1 MEQEQKQTDNTI
13 YLTQLLQ
20 LCRRHIWA
28 LILWSIGLALVGWGI
43 ANFVISPKYTS
54 SAQILV
60 NPKSNKDDPNE
71 AYTTQQANMQLV
83 NTYKDI
89 VTSHVILKDASD
101 RLTNPV
107 RVVKKA
113 KPAKYKT
120 TDGRKVLVRKAQPAV
135 IERDG
140 KAYSVSAAANM
151 QLVNTYKDIVTSHVI
166 LKDASDRLTNPVR
179 VVKKAKPAKYK
190 TTDGRK
196 VLVRKAQPAVIE
208 RDGKAYSVSAAQL
221 AKSVSVATQQ
231 QSQVFSVSAKADTPE
246 KAKAEANAV
255 VRSFRDQIPNI
266 MNINNVTIL
275 APATNGVQSSPN
287 VKMFTL
293 AGFVIGLVLTFAVIL
308 IREMTNTTVRD
319 DTYLTQDLG
328 LTNLGYV
335 SHFHVSS
342 SFKLIKKNNKSAA
355 KREQR
360 KRRRV

>member
-13 YLTQLLQ
+13 DLTQLLQ

-28 LILWSIGLALVGWGI
+28 LILWSVGLALVGWGI

-60 NPKSNKDDPNE
+60 NQKSNKNDPNT
-71 AYTTQQANMQLV
+71 AYITQQANMQLV

-89 VTSHVILKDASD
+89 VTSHVILQDASD
-101 RLTNPV
+101 RLANPV

-120 TDGRKVLVRKAQPAV
+120 IDGRKVLVRKAQPAV

-140 KAYSVSAAANM
+140 KSYSVSA
-151 QLVNTYKDIVTSHVI
+151 S
-166 LKDASDRLTNPVR
+166 
-179 VVKKAKPAKYK
+179 
-190 TTDGRK
+190 
-196 VLVRKAQPAVIE
+196 
-208 RDGKAYSVSAAQL
+208 QL
-221 AKSVSVATQQ
+221 AKNISVNTQQ
-231 QSQVFSVSAKADTPE
+231 QSQVFSVSATADTPE

-255 VRSFRDQIPNI
+255 ARSFRDQIPNI
-266 MNINNVTIL
+266 MNIDNVTIV

-293 AGFVIGLVLTFAVIL
+293 AGFVIGLVLTFAMIL

-342 SFKLIKKNNKSAA
+342 SFKLIKKNNNKPAA

>member
-13 YLTQLLQ
+13 DLTQLLQ

-28 LILWSIGLALVGWGI
+28 LILWSVGLALVGWGI
-43 ANFVISPKYTS
+43 ANFVISPKYSS

-60 NPKSNKDDPNE
+60 NQKSNKNDPNA

-101 RLTNPV
+101 RLANPV

-113 KPAKYKT
+113 KPAKYRT
-120 TDGRKVLVRKAQPAV
+120 TGDGRRIRVRKAQPAV

-140 KAYSVSAAANM
+140 KAYSVSA
-151 QLVNTYKDIVTSHVI
+151 K
-166 LKDASDRLTNPVR
+166 
-179 VVKKAKPAKYK
+179 
-190 TTDGRK
+190 
-196 VLVRKAQPAVIE
+196 
-208 RDGKAYSVSAAQL
+208 QL

-255 VRSFRDQIPNI
+255 ARSFRDQIPNI
-266 MNINNVTIL
+266 MNINNVTIV
-275 APATNGVQSSPN
+275 APATTGVKSSPN
-287 VKMFTL
+287 VKLFTL
-293 AGFVIGLVLTFAVIL
+293 AGFVIGLVLTFAVIM

-328 LTNLGYV
+328 LTNLGHV
-335 SHFHVSS
+335 SHFHVAS
-342 SFKLIKKNNKSAA
+342 SFKLIKRNNKPAA

>member
-13 YLTQLLQ
+13 DLTQLLQ

-28 LILWSIGLALVGWGI
+28 LILWSVGLALVGWGI

-60 NPKSNKDDPNE
+60 NQKSNKNDPNT
-71 AYTTQQANMQLV
+71 AYITQQANMQLV

-89 VTSHVILKDASD
+89 VTSHVILQDASD
-101 RLTNPV
+101 RLANPV

-113 KPAKYKT
+113 KPAKYRT
-120 TDGRKVLVRKAQPAV
+120 NADGRRVLVRKAQPAV

-140 KAYSVSAAANM
+140 KSYSVSA
-151 QLVNTYKDIVTSHVI
+151 S
-166 LKDASDRLTNPVR
+166 
-179 VVKKAKPAKYK
+179 
-190 TTDGRK
+190 
-196 VLVRKAQPAVIE
+196 
-208 RDGKAYSVSAAQL
+208 QL
-221 AKSVSVATQQ
+221 AKDISVNTQQ
-231 QSQVFSVSAKADTPE
+231 QSQVFSVSATADTPE

-255 VRSFRDQIPNI
+255 ARSFRDQIPNI
-266 MNINNVTIL
+266 MNIDNVTIV

-293 AGFVIGLVLTFAVIL
+293 AGFVIGLVLTFAMIL

-342 SFKLIKKNNKSAA
+342 SFKLINNNNKPAA

>member
-13 YLTQLLQ
+13 DLTQLLQ

-28 LILWSIGLALVGWGI
+28 LILWSVGLALVGWGI

-60 NPKSNKDDPNE
+60 NQKNGRNDPNA
-71 AYTTQQANMQLV
+71 AYAAQQANMQLV
-83 NTYKDI
+83 TTYKDI
-89 VTSHVILKDASD
+89 ITSHVILQDASN
-101 RLTNPV
+101 RLANPV

-120 TDGRKVLVRKAQPAV
+120 TDDGRKVLVRKAQPAV

-140 KAYSVSAAANM
+140 KAYSVSA
-151 QLVNTYKDIVTSHVI
+151 S
-166 LKDASDRLTNPVR
+166 
-179 VVKKAKPAKYK
+179 
-190 TTDGRK
+190 
-196 VLVRKAQPAVIE
+196 
-208 RDGKAYSVSAAQL
+208 QL
-221 AKSVSVATQQ
+221 ASSISVATQQ

-255 VRSFRDQIPNI
+255 ARSFRDQIPNI
-266 MNINNVTIL
+266 MNINNVTIV

-319 DTYLTQDLG
+319 DSYLSQELG
-328 LTNLGYV
+328 LTNLGHV
-335 SHFHVSS
+335 AHFHVSS
-342 SFKLIKKNNKSAA
+342 SFKLIKKSSKPA

>member
-13 YLTQLLQ
+13 DLTQLLQ

-28 LILWSIGLALVGWGI
+28 LILWSVGLALVGWGI
-43 ANFVISPKYTS
+43 ANFVISAKYTS

-60 NPKSNKDDPNE
+60 NQKNGRTDPNA
-71 AYTTQQANMQLV
+71 AYAAQQANMQLV
-83 NTYKDI
+83 TTYKDI
-89 VTSHVILKDASD
+89 ITSHVILQDASN
-101 RLTNPV
+101 RLANPV

-120 TDGRKVLVRKAQPAV
+120 TDDGRKIRVRKAQPAV

-140 KAYSVSAAANM
+140 KAYSVSA
-151 QLVNTYKDIVTSHVI
+151 K
-166 LKDASDRLTNPVR
+166 
-179 VVKKAKPAKYK
+179 
-190 TTDGRK
+190 
-196 VLVRKAQPAVIE
+196 
-208 RDGKAYSVSAAQL
+208 QL

-255 VRSFRDQIPNI
+255 ARSFRDQIPNI
-266 MNINNVTIL
+266 MNINNVTIV

-319 DTYLTQDLG
+319 DTYLTQELG
-328 LTNLGYV
+328 LTNLGHV
-335 SHFHVSS
+335 AHFHVSS
-342 SFKLIKKNNKSAA
+342 SFKLIKKSKPA
-355 KREQR
+355 KREQQR
-360 KRRRV
+360 KRRRVQEVADVTF

>member
-13 YLTQLLQ
+13 DLTQLLQ

-28 LILWSIGLALVGWGI
+28 LILWSVGLALVGWGI

-60 NPKSNKDDPNE
+60 NQKSNKNDPNT
-71 AYTTQQANMQLV
+71 AYITQQANMQLV

-89 VTSHVILKDASD
+89 VTSHVILQDASD
-101 RLTNPV
+101 RLANPV

-113 KPAKYKT
+113 KPAKYIT
-120 TDGRKVLVRKAQPAV
+120 NADGRRVLVRKAQPAV

-140 KAYSVSAAANM
+140 KSYSVSA
-151 QLVNTYKDIVTSHVI
+151 S
-166 LKDASDRLTNPVR
+166 
-179 VVKKAKPAKYK
+179 
-190 TTDGRK
+190 
-196 VLVRKAQPAVIE
+196 
-208 RDGKAYSVSAAQL
+208 QL
-221 AKSVSVATQQ
+221 AKDISVNTQQ
-231 QSQVFSVSAKADTPE
+231 QSQVFSVSATADTPE

-255 VRSFRDQIPNI
+255 ARSFRDQIPNI
-266 MNINNVTIL
+266 MNIDNVTIV

-293 AGFVIGLVLTFAVIL
+293 AGFVIGLVLTSAMIL

-342 SFKLIKKNNKSAA
+342 SFKLINNNNKPAA

>member
-13 YLTQLLQ
+13 DLTQLLQ

-28 LILWSIGLALVGWGI
+28 LILWSVGLALVGWGI

-60 NPKSNKDDPNE
+60 NQKSNKNDPNA

-89 VTSHVILKDASD
+89 VTSHVILK
-101 RLTNPV
+101 
-107 RVVKKA
+107 
-113 KPAKYKT
+113 
-120 TDGRKVLVRKAQPAV
+120 
-135 IERDG
+135 E
-140 KAYSVSAAANM
+140 
-151 QLVNTYKDIVTSHVI
+151 
-166 LKDASDRLTNPVR
+166 ASDRLTNPVR

-255 VRSFRDQIPNI
+255 ARSFRDQIPNI
-266 MNINNVTIL
+266 MNINNVTIV

-287 VKMFTL
+287 VKLFTL

-342 SFKLIKKNNKSAA
+342 SFKLINNNKPAA

>member
-13 YLTQLLQ
+13 DLTQLLQ

-28 LILWSIGLALVGWGI
+28 LILWSVGLALVGWGI

-60 NPKSNKDDPNE
+60 NQKSDKDDPNA
-71 AYTTQQANMQLV
+71 AYITQQ
-83 NTYKDI
+83 
-89 VTSHVILKDASD
+89 
-101 RLTNPV
+101 
-107 RVVKKA
+107 
-113 KPAKYKT
+113 
-120 TDGRKVLVRKAQPAV
+120 
-135 IERDG
+135 
-140 KAYSVSAAANM
+140 ANM

-231 QSQVFSVSAKADTPE
+231 QSQVFAISAKADTPE

-255 VRSFRDQIPNI
+255 ARSFRDQIPNI
-266 MNINNVTIL
+266 MNINNVTIV

-287 VKMFTL
+287 VKLFTL

-342 SFKLIKKNNKSAA
+342 SFKLIKNNNKPAA

>member
-13 YLTQLLQ
+13 DLTQLLQ

-28 LILWSIGLALVGWGI
+28 LILWSVGLALVGWGI
-43 ANFVISPKYTS
+43 ANFVISPKYSS

-60 NPKSNKDDPNE
+60 NQKSNKNDPNA
-71 AYTTQQANMQLV
+71 AYNTQQANMQLV

-89 VTSHVILKDASD
+89 VTSHVILKNASD
-101 RLTNPV
+101 RLANPV

-120 TDGRKVLVRKAQPAV
+120 TDDGRKVLVRKAQPAV

-140 KAYSVSAAANM
+140 KAYSVSA
-151 QLVNTYKDIVTSHVI
+151 
-166 LKDASDRLTNPVR
+166 
-179 VVKKAKPAKYK
+179 
-190 TTDGRK
+190 
-196 VLVRKAQPAVIE
+196 E
-208 RDGKAYSVSAAQL
+208 QL
-221 AKSVSVATQQ
+221 AKNISVATQQ

-255 VRSFRDQIPNI
+255 ARSFRDQIPNI
-266 MNINNVTIL
+266 MNINNVTIV

-287 VKMFTL
+287 VKLFTL
-293 AGFVIGLVLTFAVIL
+293 AGFVVGLVLTFAVIM

-319 DTYLTQDLG
+319 DEFLTRELG
-328 LTNLGYV
+328 LTNLGQIA
-335 SHFHVSS
+335 HFHLSS
-342 SFKLIKKNNKSAA
+342 SFTIKNNSNMT
-355 KREQR
+355 KRGQS

>member
-13 YLTQLLQ
+13 DLTQLLQ

-60 NPKSNKDDPNE
+60 NQKSDKNDPNA
-71 AYTTQQANMQLV
+71 AYTTQQ
-83 NTYKDI
+83 
-89 VTSHVILKDASD
+89 
-101 RLTNPV
+101 
-107 RVVKKA
+107 
-113 KPAKYKT
+113 
-120 TDGRKVLVRKAQPAV
+120 
-135 IERDG
+135 
-140 KAYSVSAAANM
+140 ANM

-231 QSQVFSVSAKADTPE
+231 QSQVFSVSATADTPE

-255 VRSFRDQIPNI
+255 ARSFRDQIPNI
-266 MNINNVTIL
+266 MNIDNVTIV

-287 VKMFTL
+287 VKLFTL

-328 LTNLGYV
+328 LTNLGHV

-342 SFKLIKKNNKSAA
+342 SFKLIKKNNKPAA

>member
-13 YLTQLLQ
+13 DLTQLLQ

-60 NPKSNKDDPNE
+60 NQKSNKNDPNA
-71 AYTTQQANMQLV
+71 AYITQQANMQLV

-89 VTSHVILKDASD
+89 VTSHVILQDASD
-101 RLTNPV
+101 RLANPV

-113 KPAKYKT
+113 KPAKYRT
-120 TDGRKVLVRKAQPAV
+120 NADGRRVLVRKAQPAV

-140 KAYSVSAAANM
+140 KSYSVSA
-151 QLVNTYKDIVTSHVI
+151 S
-166 LKDASDRLTNPVR
+166 
-179 VVKKAKPAKYK
+179 
-190 TTDGRK
+190 
-196 VLVRKAQPAVIE
+196 
-208 RDGKAYSVSAAQL
+208 QL
-221 AKSVSVATQQ
+221 AKNISVNTQQ
-231 QSQVFSVSAKADTPE
+231 QSQIFSVSATADTPE

-255 VRSFRDQIPNI
+255 ARSFRDQIPNI
-266 MNINNVTIL
+266 MNIDNVTIV

-342 SFKLIKKNNKSAA
+342 SFKLIKKNNNKPAA

>member
-13 YLTQLLQ
+13 DLTQLLQ

-28 LILWSIGLALVGWGI
+28 LILWSVGLALVGWGI

-60 NPKSNKDDPNE
+60 NQKSNKNDPNA
-71 AYTTQQANMQLV
+71 AYATQQANMQMV
-83 NTYKDI
+83 TTYKDI
-89 VTSHVILKDASD
+89 VTSHVILQDASD
-101 RLTNPV
+101 RLANPV

-113 KPAKYKT
+113 KPAKYRT
-120 TDGRKVLVRKAQPAV
+120 NADGRRVLVRKAQPAV

-140 KAYSVSAAANM
+140 KSYSVSA
-151 QLVNTYKDIVTSHVI
+151 S
-166 LKDASDRLTNPVR
+166 
-179 VVKKAKPAKYK
+179 
-190 TTDGRK
+190 
-196 VLVRKAQPAVIE
+196 
-208 RDGKAYSVSAAQL
+208 QL
-221 AKSVSVATQQ
+221 AKNISVNTQQ
-231 QSQVFSVSAKADTPE
+231 QSQVFSVSAEADTPE

-255 VRSFRDQIPNI
+255 ARSFRDQIPNI
-266 MNINNVTIL
+266 MNIDNVTIV

-287 VKMFTL
+287 VKLFTL

-328 LTNLGYV
+328 LTNLGHV

-342 SFKLIKKNNKSAA
+342 SFKLIKKNNNKPAA

>member
-13 YLTQLLQ
+13 DITQLLQ

-28 LILWSIGLALVGWGI
+28 LILWSVGLALVGWGI
-43 ANFVISPKYTS
+43 ANFVISPKYSS

-60 NPKSNKDDPNE
+60 NQKSNKNDPNA

-83 NTYKDI
+83 STYKDI
-89 VTSHVILKDASD
+89 ITSHVILQDASD
-101 RLTNPV
+101 RLANPV
-107 RVVKKA
+107 KVVKKA
-113 KPAKYKT
+113 KPAKYRT
-120 TDGRKVLVRKAQPAV
+120 TDDGRKVLVRKAQPAV

-140 KAYSVSAAANM
+140 KAYSVS
-151 QLVNTYKDIVTSHVI
+151 TS
-166 LKDASDRLTNPVR
+166 
-179 VVKKAKPAKYK
+179 
-190 TTDGRK
+190 
-196 VLVRKAQPAVIE
+196 
-208 RDGKAYSVSAAQL
+208 QL
-221 AKSVSVATQQ
+221 AKNISVATQQ

-255 VRSFRDQIPNI
+255 ARSFRDQIPNI
-266 MNINNVTIL
+266 MNINNVTIV

-319 DTYLTQDLG
+319 DSYLSQELG
-328 LTNLGYV
+328 LTNLGHV
-335 SHFHVSS
+335 AHFHVSS
-342 SFKLIKKNNKSAA
+342 SFKLIKKSSKPA

>member
-13 YLTQLLQ
+13 DLTQLLQ

-28 LILWSIGLALVGWGI
+28 LILWSVGLALVGWGI

-60 NPKSNKDDPNE
+60 NQKSNKDDPNT
-71 AYTTQQANMQLV
+71 AYITQQANMQLV

-101 RLTNPV
+101 RLANPV

-113 KPAKYKT
+113 KPAKYRT
-120 TDGRKVLVRKAQPAV
+120 NADGRRVLVRKAQPAV

-140 KAYSVSAAANM
+140 KSYSVSA
-151 QLVNTYKDIVTSHVI
+151 S
-166 LKDASDRLTNPVR
+166 
-179 VVKKAKPAKYK
+179 
-190 TTDGRK
+190 
-196 VLVRKAQPAVIE
+196 
-208 RDGKAYSVSAAQL
+208 QL
-221 AKSVSVATQQ
+221 AKNISVNTQQ
-231 QSQVFSVSAKADTPE
+231 QSQIFSVSATADTPE

-255 VRSFRDQIPNI
+255 ARSFRDQIPNI
-266 MNINNVTIL
+266 MNIDNVTIV

-287 VKMFTL
+287 VKLFTL
-293 AGFVIGLVLTFAVIL
+293 AGFVIGLVLTFAMIL

-328 LTNLGYV
+328 LTNLGHV

-342 SFKLIKKNNKSAA
+342 SFKLIKKNNNKPAA

>member
-13 YLTQLLQ
+13 DLTQLLQ

-28 LILWSIGLALVGWGI
+28 LILWSVGLALVGWGI

-60 NPKSNKDDPNE
+60 NQKSNKNDPNT
-71 AYTTQQANMQLV
+71 AYITQQANMQLV

-89 VTSHVILKDASD
+89 VTSHVILQDASD
-101 RLTNPV
+101 RLANPV

-113 KPAKYKT
+113 KPAKYRT
-120 TDGRKVLVRKAQPAV
+120 NADGRRVLVRKAQPAV

-140 KAYSVSAAANM
+140 KSYSVSA
-151 QLVNTYKDIVTSHVI
+151 S
-166 LKDASDRLTNPVR
+166 
-179 VVKKAKPAKYK
+179 
-190 TTDGRK
+190 
-196 VLVRKAQPAVIE
+196 
-208 RDGKAYSVSAAQL
+208 QL
-221 AKSVSVATQQ
+221 AKNISVNTQQ
-231 QSQVFSVSAKADTPE
+231 QSQVFSVSATADTPE

-255 VRSFRDQIPNI
+255 ARSFRDQIPNI
-266 MNINNVTIL
+266 MNIDNVTIV

-293 AGFVIGLVLTFAVIL
+293 AGFVIGLVLTSAMIL

-342 SFKLIKKNNKSAA
+342 SFKLINNNNKPAA

-360 KRRRV
+360 KRRRVQEVTDVTF

>member
-60 NPKSNKDDPNE
+60 NQKSNKNDPNA

-89 VTSHVILKDASD
+89 VTSHI
-101 RLTNPV
+101 
-107 RVVKKA
+107 
-113 KPAKYKT
+113 
-120 TDGRKVLVRKAQPAV
+120 
-135 IERDG
+135 
-140 KAYSVSAAANM
+140 
-151 QLVNTYKDIVTSHVI
+151 I

-231 QSQVFSVSAKADTPE
+231 QSQVFSVSATADTPE

-255 VRSFRDQIPNI
+255 ARSFRDQIPNI

-275 APATNGVQSSPN
+275 APATNGIKSSPN

-308 IREMTNTTVRD
+308 IREMNNTTVRD

-328 LTNLGYV
+328 LTNLGPV

-342 SFKLIKKNNKSAA
+342 SFKLIKKNNKPAA

>member
-13 YLTQLLQ
+13 DLTQLLQ

-60 NPKSNKDDPNE
+60 NQKSNKNDPNT
-71 AYTTQQANMQLV
+71 AYITQQANMQLV

-89 VTSHVILKDASD
+89 VTSHVILQDASD
-101 RLTNPV
+101 RLANPV

-113 KPAKYKT
+113 KPAKYRT
-120 TDGRKVLVRKAQPAV
+120 NADGRRVLVRKAQPAV

-140 KAYSVSAAANM
+140 KS
-151 QLVNTYKDIVTSHVI
+151 
-166 LKDASDRLTNPVR
+166 
-179 VVKKAKPAKYK
+179 
-190 TTDGRK
+190 
-196 VLVRKAQPAVIE
+196 
-208 RDGKAYSVSAAQL
+208 YSVSAAQL
-221 AKSVSVATQQ
+221 AKNISVNTQQ
-231 QSQVFSVSAKADTPE
+231 QSQIFSVSATADTPE

-255 VRSFRDQIPNI
+255 ARSFRDQIPNI
-266 MNINNVTIL
+266 MNIDNVTIV

-293 AGFVIGLVLTFAVIL
+293 AGFVIGLVLTFAMIL

-342 SFKLIKKNNKSAA
+342 SFKLIKKNNNKPAA

>member
-13 YLTQLLQ
+13 DLTQLLQ

-60 NPKSNKDDPNE
+60 NQKSNKNDPNT
-71 AYTTQQANMQLV
+71 AYITQQANMQLV

-89 VTSHVILKDASD
+89 VTSHVILQDASD
-101 RLTNPV
+101 RLANPV

-113 KPAKYKT
+113 KPAKYRT
-120 TDGRKVLVRKAQPAV
+120 NADGRRVLVRKAQPAV

-140 KAYSVSAAANM
+140 KSYSVSA
-151 QLVNTYKDIVTSHVI
+151 S
-166 LKDASDRLTNPVR
+166 
-179 VVKKAKPAKYK
+179 
-190 TTDGRK
+190 
-196 VLVRKAQPAVIE
+196 
-208 RDGKAYSVSAAQL
+208 QL
-221 AKSVSVATQQ
+221 AKDISVNTQQ
-231 QSQVFSVSAKADTPE
+231 QSQIFSVSATADTPE

-255 VRSFRDQIPNI
+255 ARSFRDQIPNI
-266 MNINNVTIL
+266 MNIDNVTIV

-287 VKMFTL
+287 VKLFTL
-293 AGFVIGLVLTFAVIL
+293 AGFVIGLVLTFAMIL

-342 SFKLIKKNNKSAA
+342 SFKLIKKNNNKPAA

>member
-13 YLTQLLQ
+13 DLTRLFQ

-28 LILWSIGLALVGWGI
+28 LILWSVGLALVGWGI

-60 NPKSNKDDPNE
+60 NQKNGRNDPNA
-71 AYTTQQANMQLV
+71 AYAAQQANMQLV
-83 NTYKDI
+83 TTYKDI
-89 VTSHVILKDASD
+89 ITSHVILQDASN
-101 RLTNPV
+101 RLANPV

-120 TDGRKVLVRKAQPAV
+120 TDDGRKIRVRKAQPAV

-140 KAYSVSAAANM
+140 KAYSVSA
-151 QLVNTYKDIVTSHVI
+151 K
-166 LKDASDRLTNPVR
+166 
-179 VVKKAKPAKYK
+179 
-190 TTDGRK
+190 
-196 VLVRKAQPAVIE
+196 
-208 RDGKAYSVSAAQL
+208 QL

-255 VRSFRDQIPNI
+255 ARSFRDQIPNI
-266 MNINNVTIL
+266 MNINNVTIV

-319 DTYLTQDLG
+319 DTYLTQELG
-328 LTNLGYV
+328 LTNLGHV
-335 SHFHVSS
+335 AHFHVSS
-342 SFKLIKKNNKSAA
+342 SFKLIKKSKPA
-355 KREQR
+355 KREQQR

>member
-13 YLTQLLQ
+13 DLTQLLQ

-28 LILWSIGLALVGWGI
+28 LIFWSVGLALVGWGI

-60 NPKSNKDDPNE
+60 NQKSNKNDPNA

-89 VTSHVILKDASD
+89 VTSHVILQDASD
-101 RLTNPV
+101 RLANPV

-113 KPAKYKT
+113 KPAKYRT
-120 TDGRKVLVRKAQPAV
+120 NADGRRVLVRKAQPAV

-140 KAYSVSAAANM
+140 KSYSVSA
-151 QLVNTYKDIVTSHVI
+151 S
-166 LKDASDRLTNPVR
+166 
-179 VVKKAKPAKYK
+179 
-190 TTDGRK
+190 
-196 VLVRKAQPAVIE
+196 
-208 RDGKAYSVSAAQL
+208 QL
-221 AKSVSVATQQ
+221 AKNISVNTQQ
-231 QSQVFSVSAKADTPE
+231 QSQIFSVSATADTPE

-255 VRSFRDQIPNI
+255 ARSFRDQIPNI
-266 MNINNVTIL
+266 MNIDNVTIV

-293 AGFVIGLVLTFAVIL
+293 AGFVIGLVLTFAMIL

-342 SFKLIKKNNKSAA
+342 SFKLIKNNNNKPAA

-360 KRRRV
+360 KRRRVQEVTDVTF